1 MLENIVNGAWIGLEK
16 WVFSVCILKK
26 KKYFLK
32 KILKWALL
40 RFRTPHSLLRKVRSS
55 WPKKGNKFIWVT
67 YLISFP
73 FLS

>member
-1 MLENIVNGAWIGLEK
+1 MEHELVWKNGCS
-16 WVFSVCILKK
+16 VFAFSK

-40 RFRTPHSLLRKVRSS
+40 HFRTPHSLLRKVRSS
-55 WPKKGNKFIWVT
+55 WPKKGDKFIWVT